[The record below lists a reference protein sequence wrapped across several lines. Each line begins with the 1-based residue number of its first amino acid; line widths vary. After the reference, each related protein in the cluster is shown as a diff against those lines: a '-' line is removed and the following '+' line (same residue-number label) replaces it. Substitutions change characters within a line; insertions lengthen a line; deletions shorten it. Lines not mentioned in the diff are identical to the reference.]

1 MITRKH
7 YSEEFKR
14 KLGLELAAGMTPV
27 EFRMAQKIDHKSVN

>member
-14 KLGLELAAGMTPV
+14 KLGLELAGYV
-27 EFRMAQKIDHKSVN
+27 LIFREHK